1 MSDLTTPQDGKAMSP
16 VSAGSAARIDAHEL
30 MCELHHIAGSEQHDP
45 DVRRT
50 ASDAEL
56 AIARL
61 IDWVHQLQL
70 NAAERDA
77 IKAAADFCASTCNP
91 LPSSDQLLA
100 LRRLLERLV

>member
-1 MSDLTTPQDGKAMSP
+1 MQQEDA
-16 VSAGSAARIDAHEL
+16 VSAPMLGSVACIDAHEL

-50 ASDAEL
+50 VSDAES

-70 NAAERDA
+70 NAAEREA
-77 IKAAADFCASTCNP
+77 IEGMAAYLDTRGNIKLQAWGS
-91 LPSSDQLLA
+91 LL
-100 LRRLLERLV
+100 RVLLMRWK